1 MKSKSQVFW
10 SLMIH
15 SFFAQD
21 VQIYLYIYCW
31 RGKEERHAELWA
43 ETGKKVT
50 ADIDVT
56 TSTYLLHIFADID
69 TTRTNLLEMHV

>member
-1 MKSKSQVFW
+1 
-10 SLMIH
+10 MIH

-21 VQIYLYIYCW
+21 VQIYIYIYCW

-56 TSTYLLHIFADID
+56 TSTYLLHSIQMQ
-69 TTRTNLLEMHV
+69 TGLRYRYN

>member
-1 MKSKSQVFW
+1 M
-10 SLMIH
+10 
-15 SFFAQD
+15 
-21 VQIYLYIYCW
+21 QIYLYIYCW

-56 TSTYLLHIFADID
+56 TSTYLLQTSLCID
-69 TTRTNLLEMHV
+69 TTSTYLLHIQMQTSLKYRYN

>member
-1 MKSKSQVFW
+1 
-10 SLMIH
+10 MIH

-56 TSTYLLHIFADID
+56 TSTYLLYIFADID
-69 TTRTNLLEMHV
+69 VAARTYLLQMHV

>member
-1 MKSKSQVFW
+1 
-10 SLMIH
+10 MIH

-21 VQIYLYIYCW
+21 VQKYLYIYCW

-69 TTRTNLLEMHV
+69 VTTSTYLLHIQMQTSLKYRYN